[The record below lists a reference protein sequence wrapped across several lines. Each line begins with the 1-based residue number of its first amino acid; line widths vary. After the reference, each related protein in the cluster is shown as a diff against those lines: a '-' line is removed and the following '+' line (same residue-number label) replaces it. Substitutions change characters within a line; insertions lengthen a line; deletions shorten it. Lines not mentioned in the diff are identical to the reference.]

1 MSLLSKLQDDPLL
14 GKVIRSSGALFSANS
29 LSLGL
34 SVIQSVLA
42 ARLLGPA
49 GFGLVAIVT
58 GYATTVN
65 GFLSFRMSELVVRYG
80 GEYLEKNEK
89 DKVAAL
95 VKFAAL
101 LEGTVS
107 LLAFLA
113 VAATATLAARYIAK
127 TPDTA
132 ALFIIYS
139 LGLLANF
146 NTETSTGVLQI
157 LGKIKYQGILNL
169 IQSLLTAGLI
179 AFAFF
184 THGSLQLVL
193 FAYLA
198 GKTALGLGIFST
210 ALFQLTK
217 RLGRRWWHYPVI
229 ARRALFPTKQSHNAA
244 NSNLVSINWE
254 TKRTTETPRHRG
266 KKLRAFVPQ
275 WLETS
280 KIFAFGAFF
289 ARRQYDEPGIASG
302 ENQERPRSDMDFR
315 ELFKFAFTS
324 NLSATAILVFRESEI
339 LWVGYFLTS
348 EAAGF
353 YKAAYAI
360 VSLLAVPANPF
371 ILTTYPEIN
380 KLVVQKNWARLK
392 DFLKKITT
400 VSAALNLALAAVFV
414 IFGKWLLSIYG
425 ADYAAA
431 YPALLALLVGFT
443 FNYILFWNRPL
454 LLSLGLPAFPL
465 QATVAAGLAKL
476 ALAFPLVPRF
486 GYVAEA
492 ALLSFYYVTSVGA
505 IVLRGVNEIHYQ
517 ENLNRQ
523 DR

>member
-1 MSLLSKLQDDPLL
+1 MSFLSKFKDDPLL
-14 GKVIRSSGALFSANS
+14 GKVIRSSGALFSSNS
-29 LSLGL
+29 ISLGL
-34 SVIQSVLA
+34 SVVQSILA

-58 GYATTVN
+58 SYATTVN

-80 GEYLEKNEK
+80 GEYLEKDEK
-89 DKVAAL
+89 EKVAVL
-95 VKFAAL
+95 IKFAAL
-101 LEGTVS
+101 MEGSVS

-113 VAATATLAARYIAK
+113 VAATATLASHYIAK

-146 NTETSTGVLQI
+146 NTETSTGVLQM
-157 LGKIKYQGILNL
+157 LGKIKYQGLLNL
-169 IQSLLTAGLI
+169 TQSLLTAGLI
-179 AFAFF
+179 TFAFF
-184 THGSLQLVL
+184 TKGSLQLVL

-198 GKTALGLGIFST
+198 GKTVLGLGIFST
-210 ALFQLTK
+210 AFFQLTK
-217 RLGRRWWHYPVI
+217 RLGGGWWRYPVI
-229 ARRALFPTKQSHNAA
+229 ARAIARSNPQSNAR
-244 NSNLVSINWE
+244 LLRRE
-254 TKRTTETPRHRG
+254 DRPPRN
-266 KKLRAFVPQ
+266 
-275 WLETS
+275 
-280 KIFAFGAFF
+280 
-289 ARRQYDEPGIASG
+289 Y
-302 ENQERPRSDMDFR
+302 MDFR

-348 EAAGF
+348 EAAGY

-360 VSLLAVPANPF
+360 VSLLSVPANPF

-380 KLVVQKNWARLK
+380 KLVVQKSWARLK
-392 DFLKKITT
+392 DFLKKITS
-400 VSAALNLALAAVFV
+400 VAAVYNLALAAAFV

-425 ADYAAA
+425 EQYTAA
-431 YPALLALLVGFT
+431 YPALIALLVGFT
-443 FNYILFWNRPL
+443 FNYTLFWNRPL

-465 QATVAAGLAKL
+465 RATVAAGVAKL

-492 ALLSFYYVTSVGA
+492 ALLSLYYIVSVGA
-505 IVLRGVNEIHYQ
+505 IVWRGVKEIRMKD
-517 ENLNRQ
+517 EG
-523 DR
+523 

>member
-1 MSLLSKLQDDPLL
+1 MSPFLQFKNDPLL
-14 GKVIRSSGALFSANS
+14 GKALHASGALFSANS

-80 GEYLEKNEK
+80 GEYLEKDENEK
-89 DKVAAL
+89 AAAL

-101 LEGTVS
+101 LEGAVS

-113 VAATATLAARYIAK
+113 VAATATLASRYIAK

-132 ALFIIYS
+132 ALFIVYS

-146 NTETSTGVLQI
+146 NTETSTGVLQM
-157 LGKIKYQGILNL
+157 LGKIKYQGVLNL

-184 THGSLQLVL
+184 TKGSLQLVL

-198 GKTALGLGIFST
+198 GKTALGLGMFST
-210 ALFQLTK
+210 AFFQLTK
-217 RLGRRWWHYPVI
+217 RLGGGWWRTPVI
-229 ARRALFPTKQSHNAA
+229 ARRALFPTKQSPTQ
-244 NSNLVSINWE
+244 E
-254 TKRTTETPRHRG
+254 E
-266 KKLRAFVPQ
+266 
-275 WLETS
+275 
-280 KIFAFGAFF
+280 
-289 ARRQYDEPGIASG
+289 IASG
-302 ENQERPRSDMDFR
+302 YRPRNDVDFR

-392 DFLKKITT
+392 NFLKKITT
-400 VSAALNLALAAVFV
+400 VSAALNLALAAAFV
-414 IFGKWLLSIYG
+414 ILGKWLLSIYG

-443 FNYILFWNRPL
+443 FNYTLFWNRPL

-492 ALLSFYYVTSVGA
+492 ALLSLYYITSVGA
-505 IVLRGVNEIHYQ
+505 IVWRGVKEITAQSGAKPPIEHG
-517 ENLNRQ
+517 NGK
-523 DR
+523 

>member
-1 MSLLSKLQDDPLL
+1 MCTIARMSLLSKFKDDPLL
-14 GKVIRSSGALFSANS
+14 GKVMRSSGALFSANS

-49 GFGLVAIVT
+49 NFGLVAIVT
-58 GYATTVN
+58 SYATTVN

-80 GEYLEKNEK
+80 GEYLEKDEK
-89 DKVAAL
+89 EKTAAL
-95 VKFAAL
+95 VKAAAL
-101 LEGTVS
+101 LEGAVS

-113 VAATATLAARYIAK
+113 VAATATLSSRYIAK
-127 TPDTA
+127 TPNTA
-132 ALFIIYS
+132 MLFIIYS

-146 NTETSTGVLQI
+146 NTETSIGVLQM
-157 LGKIKYQGILNL
+157 LGKIKYQGLINL
-169 IQSLLTAGLI
+169 TQSLLTAGLI
-179 AFAFF
+179 TFAFF
-184 THGSLQLVL
+184 THGSLQFVL

-198 GKTALGLGIFST
+198 GKTVLGFGIFST
-210 ALFQLTK
+210 AFFQLTK
-217 RLGRRWWHYPVI
+217 RLGGGWWRVNVTPALARGASV
-229 ARRALFPTKQSHNAA
+229 ARRSGATTKQS
-244 NSNLVSINWE
+244 SS
-254 TKRTTETPRHRG
+254 
-266 KKLRAFVPQ
+266 
-275 WLETS
+275 
-280 KIFAFGAFF
+280 
-289 ARRQYDEPGIASG
+289 
-302 ENQERPRSDMDFR
+302 ENDMDFR

-360 VSLLAVPANPF
+360 VSLLSVPANPF

-380 KLVVQKNWARLK
+380 KLVVQKSWARLK
-392 DFLKKITT
+392 DFLKKITC
-400 VSAALNLALAAVFV
+400 VAAALNLALAAFFV

-425 ADYAAA
+425 EPYTAA

-465 QATVAAGLAKL
+465 KATVFAGVAKL

-492 ALLSFYYVTSVGA
+492 ALLSLYYITSVGS
-505 IVLRGVNEIHYQ
+505 IVWRGLGEIRSKVEGQ
-517 ENLNRQ
+517 KSKDEG
-523 DR
+523 